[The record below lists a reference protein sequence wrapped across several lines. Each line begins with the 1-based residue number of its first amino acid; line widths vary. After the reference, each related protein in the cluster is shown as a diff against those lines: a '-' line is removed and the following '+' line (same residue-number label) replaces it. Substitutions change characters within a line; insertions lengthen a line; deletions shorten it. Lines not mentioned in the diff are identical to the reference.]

1 MCLRPYVSC
10 VSPCMYESERMSVY
24 VRERVCMCLFASKCM
39 YICLCVCVCATLGV
53 LYVCLLNAKQYFF
66 LQSSSSVEGQ
76 HIKLNATHTSD
87 RPHHLHLQSSK
98 DEGSVRYVYI
108 LVTIAIVCGCRLHK
122 IISLFFFLLLFFSSF
137 FFCFE
142 GYIVSTDCKIF
153 NKLTFTGT

>member
-1 MCLRPYVSC
+1 
-10 VSPCMYESERMSVY
+10 
-24 VRERVCMCLFASKCM
+24 MCLFASRCM
-39 YICLCVCVCATLGV
+39 YICLYVCVCASLGV

-66 LQSSSSVEGQ
+66 LQSSSSDEGQ

-87 RPHHLHLQSSK
+87 RSHHLHLPSSK

-137 FFCFE
+137 FS
-142 GYIVSTDCKIF
+142 VSKDILYQQTVRYLINLHSLGHKINF
-153 NKLTFTGT
+153 KKVYR